1 MNDTERIRLLVF
13 SVVLFFILT
22 LPFTTDAIIKLFEF
36 IFGFNNISTFK
47 DFDNNN
53 YSIFGRVVVSIVFGI
68 ILLFLL

>member
-1 MNDTERIRLLVF
+1 L
-13 SVVLFFILT
+13 
-22 LPFTTDAIIKLFEF
+22 